1 MPLLTP
7 LSNDQA
13 PAESK
18 KLFDG
23 IQAKFT
29 MVPNIFRTMG
39 QNPAVLRAT
48 MELNDSIHGDLPA
61 KLRELAYIKTSQLNN
76 CSYCLHYHMGMGRRS
91 GLTDGQLENLDRY
104 ETSGAFSDLERD
116 VLRFAEQWTRQ
127 GKADSG
133 LVASLARQL
142 TPSQLV
148 ALAATVGLANW
159 TNRFNTTFDI
169 ELP

>member
-1 MPLLTP
+1 MPLLAP

-13 PAESK
+13 PAESQ

-23 IQAKFT
+23 LQARFT
-29 MVPNIFRTMG
+29 TVPNIFRTMG
-39 QNPAVLRAT
+39 QNPAILRAT
-48 MELNDSIHGDLPA
+48 VEMDQAIHGDLPA
-61 KLRELAYIKTSQLNN
+61 RLRELAYIKTSQINN
-76 CSYCLHYHMGMGRRS
+76 CSYCLHYHMGLGRRS

-104 ETSGAFSDLERD
+104 EDSGAFSDLERD
-116 VLRFAEQWTRQ
+116 VLRFAEQWTCQ
-127 GKADSG
+127 GQAG
-133 LVASLARQL
+133 HEGAFRLARQL

-159 TNRFNTTFDI
+159 TNRFNTTFDV